1 MGGKA
6 ASGAI
11 SGLDKP
17 AAKRLKRRASFVVGG
32 CVAES
37 DEQAGRLILAW
48 REGDQ
53 KARDRLVA
61 LMMPELRQIA
71 AARLRGE
78 ANSSLSTGDLI
89 NDAILRFMGYGD
101 IALVDRSHF
110 VALASRI
117 MRNILIDH
125 ARAKSAS
132 KRHHQRVELNT
143 QIDGGQRVDLESL
156 DFALIRLGSIDPG
169 LMELIEMRYFG
180 GMSIEEV
187 ALATA
192 QSSATVKRRW
202 RTARAWLTDAM
213 AEPITSG

>member
-1 MGGKA
+1 M
-6 ASGAI
+6 
-11 SGLDKP
+11 
-17 AAKRLKRRASFVVGG
+17 
-32 CVAES
+32 AEA